1 MTLLRRLRT
10 YFIGFF
16 IGMVLVAIF
25 FNDRLHFLT
34 DWLPENRVRARLHAT
49 HEGYSPT
56 AMCRLDCLGLDTS
69 HVTVMKQEG
78 KVRFKYSDT
87 RTDPKRYR
95 VDYRFGENLVR
106 MTFDAYDS
114 TATLTQV
121 DLPNQQVN
129 CCEGL

>member
-16 IGMVLVAIF
+16 IGMILVAIF

-34 DWLPENRVRARLHAT
+34 DWLPENRVRMRLQAT
-49 HEGYSPT
+49 HDAYTPA
-56 AMCRLDCLGLDTS
+56 AMCRLDCIGLDTS
-69 HVTVMKQEG
+69 HVAVVVREG

-87 RTDPKRYR
+87 RTEPKRYR
-95 VDYRFGENLVR
+95 LDYRFGENLVR

-114 TATLTQV
+114 TATLSQV
-121 DLPNQQVN
+121 ELPNQVLQ
-129 CCEGL
+129 CCEDL